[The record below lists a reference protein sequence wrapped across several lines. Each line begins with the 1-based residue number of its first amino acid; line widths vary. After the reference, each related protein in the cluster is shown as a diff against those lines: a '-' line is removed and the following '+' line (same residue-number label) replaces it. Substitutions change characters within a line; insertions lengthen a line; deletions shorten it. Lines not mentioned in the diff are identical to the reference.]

1 MRRLIL
7 ILFFVGIPVSVI
19 AQINNIVTQ
28 RQIINSTLQPLNKEN
43 ILTGLLL
50 DNAIDYVDFDQYN
63 GTELNDANYVDKMI
77 YLDMLR
83 GVRSSAVLESP
94 IDPISEITDYW
105 HSVSGERIM
114 PISFALYKYDYLP
127 ESSLENNLVQYTN
140 GKLYA
145 DVVATKGDPLY
156 PYSQK
161 HIIGFSP
168 VLNICQSG
176 SITFTFPVLLGFT
189 NESLRKI
196 EFNPGVGTEYI
207 NVLPN
212 VSCSIQYPQGNY
224 KVELKMRFTLS
235 NGQVLVCH
243 SPMYIRTYDNVDED
257 DNGITNIS
265 FTSST
270 PYQGITTSAQ
280 VQICYASGR
289 TSLQKP
295 LIIAEGFD
303 PVELA
308 FLNTMSSGSDDIL
321 GFTKFKRNVYS
332 RYSDY
337 DIVYVNWDHSDQYIQ
352 ANANLLIDVID
363 WVNANKALDSEGIV
377 LCGESMGGLIAR
389 YALCKMEEEG
399 RIHNVDIYVSYDS
412 PHLGANV
419 PLGLLYLLTDANA
432 FISDVLSDDYITELL
447 GLENIDPQKL
457 SALSKYLYA
466 PSVTQMLINYVDS
479 SGDVDN
485 SLHNEWQDELL
496 DIGFPQGDPGKKMI
510 RLAVS
515 NGGVT
520 DITSVSDYVDFN
532 IEGFFWSSIFLALDK
547 ALCFS
552 GYPLWD
558 LYRIYIVPKLNL
570 ERLWPGK
577 HTISA
582 HFNVKPYDANSRLIY
597 NGQIKYKKS
606 KWLLNPYEVTIYSN
620 SQYPPVNG
628 IPMDD
633 LPGSYYDMSIFSSYM
648 GGFDDIDAVV
658 AGVNILD
665 TMITDKIM
673 FIPTASSLCYGNG
686 LLELTQTD
694 YHKDF
699 YNLRNTES
707 NVPFHGIYIIDEAT
721 NHISE
726 MPDVFGVAEWIDEHR
741 KYYISGSSAPTLGD
755 VYSVEGSA
763 SNISW
768 FSSNENVISI
778 DSNTGQVISLGTGEA
793 DIIAK
798 YVHNG
803 YTVTLIKT
811 VFVGFPEI
819 YLEESLENNLYGVNL
834 RCVNP
839 DFDKYL
845 SYFSFKWTKED
856 MCLTHSRPL
865 PGTFSWT
872 TSSEPTYTIGVPHS
886 EYGWNVYVKLV
897 DQEGN
902 ESDSYNIR
910 VRPNMTYSMNPDVI
924 IVNGSGA
931 RFIKNDSAV
940 VPMVQNAILLFALES
955 NEADAPDLYK
965 IRVREDPQLAMGWD
979 ALGTES
985 GEGRFLFNWLG
996 LKIDYALDELLKPN
1010 GNKDRIV
1017 WDFILYSNDGE
1028 VVQEIPFLMY
1038 YDEDYAPVL

>member
-1 MRRLIL
+1 
-7 ILFFVGIPVSVI
+7 
-19 AQINNIVTQ
+19 
-28 RQIINSTLQPLNKEN
+28 
-43 ILTGLLL
+43 
-50 DNAIDYVDFDQYN
+50 
-63 GTELNDANYVDKMI
+63 
-77 YLDMLR
+77 
-83 GVRSSAVLESP
+83 
-94 IDPISEITDYW
+94 
-105 HSVSGERIM
+105 
-114 PISFALYKYDYLP
+114 
-127 ESSLENNLVQYTN
+127 
-140 GKLYA
+140 
-145 DVVATKGDPLY
+145 
-156 PYSQK
+156 
-161 HIIGFSP
+161 
-168 VLNICQSG
+168 
-176 SITFTFPVLLGFT
+176 
-189 NESLRKI
+189 
-196 EFNPGVGTEYI
+196 
-207 NVLPN
+207 
-212 VSCSIQYPQGNY
+212 
-224 KVELKMRFTLS
+224 
-235 NGQVLVCH
+235 
-243 SPMYIRTYDNVDED
+243 
-257 DNGITNIS
+257 
-265 FTSST
+265 
-270 PYQGITTSAQ
+270 
-280 VQICYASGR
+280 
-289 TSLQKP
+289 
-295 LIIAEGFD
+295 
-303 PVELA
+303 
-308 FLNTMSSGSDDIL
+308 
-321 GFTKFKRNVYS
+321 
-332 RYSDY
+332 
-337 DIVYVNWDHSDQYIQ
+337 
-352 ANANLLIDVID
+352 
-363 WVNANKALDSEGIV
+363 
-377 LCGESMGGLIAR
+377 
-389 YALCKMEEEG
+389 
-399 RIHNVDIYVSYDS
+399 
-412 PHLGANV
+412 
-419 PLGLLYLLTDANA
+419 
-432 FISDVLSDDYITELL
+432 
-447 GLENIDPQKL
+447 
-457 SALSKYLYA
+457 
-466 PSVTQMLINYVDS
+466 
-479 SGDVDN
+479 
-485 SLHNEWQDELL
+485 
-496 DIGFPQGDPGKKMI
+496 
-510 RLAVS
+510 
-515 NGGVT
+515 
-520 DITSVSDYVDFN
+520 
-532 IEGFFWSSIFLALDK
+532 
-547 ALCFS
+547 
-552 GYPLWD
+552 
-558 LYRIYIVPKLNL
+558 
-570 ERLWPGK
+570 
-577 HTISA
+577 
-582 HFNVKPYDANSRLIY
+582 
-597 NGQIKYKKS
+597 
-606 KWLLNPYEVTIYSN
+606 
-620 SQYPPVNG
+620 
-628 IPMDD
+628 MDD

-940 VPMVQNAILLFALES
+940 VPMVQNAILLFALKVMKQMPQIYTRSES
-955 NEADAPDLYK
+955 ER
-965 IRVREDPQLAMGWD
+965 IRSLLWVGMLSEQNLRRAFP
-979 ALGTES
+979 
-985 GEGRFLFNWLG
+985 FNWLG
-996 LKIDYALDELLKPN
+996 LKIDYALMNFLNLMVIRIELSGISFCIRMTEKLF
-1010 GNKDRIV
+1010 RRY
-1017 WDFILYSNDGE
+1017 LS
-1028 VVQEIPFLMY
+1028 
-1038 YDEDYAPVL
+1038 